1 MLGAWTHEAGLPWAN
16 RDMTRGICETEIT
29 ALKGFRDD
37 TEEERVVVDE
47 LIHDWDILRLQLG

>member
-1 MLGAWTHEAGLPWAN
+1 
-16 RDMTRGICETEIT
+16 MTRGICETEIT